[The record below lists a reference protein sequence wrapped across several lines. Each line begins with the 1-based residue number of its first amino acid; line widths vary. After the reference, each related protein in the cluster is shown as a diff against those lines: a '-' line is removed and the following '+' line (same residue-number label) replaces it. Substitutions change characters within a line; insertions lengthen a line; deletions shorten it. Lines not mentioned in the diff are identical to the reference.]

1 MHCRLL
7 AHLENVGELFK
18 EALKI
23 ADLSRLRGTAPKEKL
38 NGCAALL
45 RISRRSSYV
54 AIRLS
59 TELTRQKSGH
69 ALKAPEIE
77 INRTGLG

>member
-45 RISRRSSYV
+45 RISRRSS
-54 AIRLS
+54 
-59 TELTRQKSGH
+59 
-69 ALKAPEIE
+69 
-77 INRTGLG
+77 